1 MANIRFNS
9 AKVGQ
14 IAGKIDTD
22 ITKLNDNLAKL
33 DAILEEVRAA
43 WSGAAATSY
52 YKKAVEKRNGITK
65 VANVLGTLPDN
76 LRNIARVME
85 SAEGDLANR

>member
-14 IAGKIDTD
+14 IAGNIDTD

-52 YKKAVEKRNGITK
+52 
-65 VANVLGTLPDN
+65 
-76 LRNIARVME
+76 
-85 SAEGDLANR
+85 